1 MEFYPEYASIIQQA
15 ALKLA
20 GKGKPVFPCKPN
32 KAPYTSR
39 SFKDA
44 TTDPARVTALYTKY
58 RAEKIGMPTGKV
70 SGVFVVDVDR
80 LEALGELPKE
90 LPETLTFRTPSGGL
104 HFYFNHVEG
113 LTNKTGTLPDG
124 IDIRGDGGYVI
135 VPPSDGYTIERRA
148 PIADG
153 PRLAIRGP

>member
-1 MEFYPEYASIIQQA
+1 MESYPEYAPIIHQA

-39 SFKDA
+39 GFKDA
-44 TTDPARVTALYTKY
+44 TTDPGRITALFTKH
-58 RAEKIGMPTGKV
+58 RAEKVGMATGRA
-70 SGVFVVDVDR
+70 SDVFVLDVDR

-90 LPETLTFRTPSGGL
+90 LPETLTIRTPSGGL
-104 HFYFNHVEG
+104 HYYFNHVEG
-113 LTNKTGTLPDG
+113 VSNKTGKLPVG

-135 VPPSDGYTIERRA
+135 VPP
-148 PIADG
+148 
-153 PRLAIRGP
+153 